1 MEIVRNNNSNP
12 YRLHDVN
19 IVDMIVD
26 FNKIKM
32 YVSPGMF
39 EIEEPYDIVEGH
51 IEFNW
56 VEWDFSYVYILD
68 FVGNTGIF
76 SGEKMF
82 LKDFLKKYP
91 EFYFEICDETYG
103 FNQSKYSGYLIENG
117 TRKECMIEIYHAGDM
132 IYVTERQDKFNSFSF
147 SQLI

>member
-1 MEIVRNNNSNP
+1 METIRNNKANP

-68 FVGNTGIF
+68 FAANEGTF
-76 SGEKMF
+76 TGEKMF
-82 LKDFLKKYP
+82 LKDFIEKYP
-91 EFYFEICDETYG
+91 EFHFEIADETYG
-103 FNQSKYSGYLIENG
+103 YNQSKYSGYLIVNDA
-117 TRKECMIEIYHAGDM
+117 RKECMIEIYHAGDM
-132 IYVTERQDKFNSFSF
+132 VYVTER
-147 SQLI
+147 

>member
-1 MEIVRNNNSNP
+1 METICNNKANP

-19 IVDMIVD
+19 IVDIIAD

-68 FVGNTGIF
+68 FTGNEGTF
-76 SGEKMF
+76 LGEKMF
-82 LKDFLKKYP
+82 LKDFIAKYP
-91 EFYFEICDETYG
+91 EFIFEICDETYG
-103 FNQSKYSGYLIENG
+103 FNQAKYSGYLIQDG
-117 TRKECMIEIYHAGDM
+117 KRKECVIEIYHAKDM
-132 IYVTERQDKFNSFSF
+132 VYVTER
-147 SQLI
+147 